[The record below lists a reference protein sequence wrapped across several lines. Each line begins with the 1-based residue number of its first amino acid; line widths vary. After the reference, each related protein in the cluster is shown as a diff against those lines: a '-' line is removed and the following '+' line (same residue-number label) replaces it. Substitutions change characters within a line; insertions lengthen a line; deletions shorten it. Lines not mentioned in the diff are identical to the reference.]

1 MKNLKVK
8 VKMLILVFSIL
19 ITMLVAGIIA
29 LVSMQLSASKSLE
42 LLESTIRADYDTNI
56 KEQVNTAI
64 SLIQNVYDDQQAGL
78 YTQEEAQ
85 KLAADLV
92 RDLRYK
98 DGGYFWIDTAEGV
111 NVVLLGKD
119 TEGTSR
125 IDMKDTNGFELIK
138 AILKAGLQER
148 GGYTDYMF
156 PKEGETES
164 SPKRSYSLLFE
175 PYGWVV
181 GTGNYTDFIDDT
193 IAAQTDIAKDALTQS
208 AVLLIIVIAGLLVLI
223 GFIAI
228 TISIDISSSIKAASR
243 FLEPISEGDFTQEF
257 PKKLSNRKDDLGIL
271 GQKLHAMREQIR
283 NLIQGVQESETAL
296 NEVVA
301 QIESNIFKQ
310 TESIE
315 GVSATTQELA
325 ASMEETAATSDSI
338 SQISNEIETATRN
351 IAVRAQEGAEQASA
365 IHGRAHDVKIET
377 EKQRTQ
383 TTSMHTNIK
392 SSLEKAL
399 QDARVVEEIEILSSS
414 IMDITNQ
421 TNLLALNAAIEAARA
436 GEAGKGF
443 SVVADEIRGLAEK
456 SKDTVVKIQEVTT
469 KVTAAVKNLS
479 GDSERLL
486 DFVATDVMK
495 SYDTFHNVAETYNTD
510 AVEID
515 SLISDFSATSEEL
528 IASIDNVLTSID
540 AISKATNEGA
550 IGTTEI
556 AERSAD
562 IMSMSGVINQAVEK
576 CVSVSSTLHDE
587 VKKFKI

>member
-8 VKMLILVFSIL
+8 VKMLILVFSIFVTLL
-19 ITMLVAGIIA
+19 IAGVIA
-29 LVSMQLSASKSLE
+29 LVSMQISGAKSLA
-42 LLESTIRADYDTNI
+42 LLESTIRTDYDNNI
-56 KEQVNTAI
+56 KEQVNNVV
-64 SLIQNVYDDQQAGL
+64 SLIQNIYDDQQAGI
-78 YTQEEAQ
+78 YTLEEAQ
-85 KLAADLV
+85 KLSADLV

-98 DGGYFWIDTAEGV
+98 EGGYFWIDTTEGV

-119 TEGTSR
+119 AEGTNR
-125 IDMKDTNGFELIK
+125 LATKDSNGFEMIK
-138 AILKAGLQER
+138 AIIAAGQQPG

-156 PKEGETES
+156 PKEGETDS
-164 SPKRSYSLLFE
+164 SPKRGYSLAFE

-181 GTGNYTDFIDDT
+181 GTGNYTDFIDDA
-193 IAAQTDIAKDALTQS
+193 IAAQKAVATEDLMQS
-208 AVLLIIVIAGLLVLI
+208 AILFIIIIAGLLVLI
-223 GFIAI
+223 GLIAI
-228 TISIDISSSIKAASR
+228 TISIDISSSINAASR
-243 FLEPISEGDFTQEF
+243 FLEPISQGDFTQEL
-257 PKKLSNRKDDLGIL
+257 PKKLAHRKDDLGFL
-271 GQKLHAMREQIR
+271 GQKLLEMREQIR
-283 NLIQGVQESETAL
+283 NLIQGVQESEIAL

-301 QIESNIFKQ
+301 EIETNIFKQ

-325 ASMEETAATSDSI
+325 ASMEETAATSESI
-338 SQISNEIETATRN
+338 SQISGEIETATRN
-351 IAVRAQEGAEQASA
+351 IGLRAQEGAQQASD
-365 IHGRAHDVKIET
+365 IHGRAHDIKLST
-377 EKQRTQ
+377 AQQRAQ
-383 TTSMHTNIK
+383 TTSIHTSIK
-392 SSLEKAL
+392 LSLEKAL

-414 IMDITNQ
+414 IMAITNQ

-443 SVVADEIRGLAEK
+443 SVVADEIRSLAEK

-469 KVTAAVKNLS
+469 KVTAAVKNLA

-486 DFVATDVMK
+486 DFVAGDVMK
-495 SYDTFHNVAETYNTD
+495 SYDTFHDVAETYNAD

-528 IASIDNVLTSID
+528 IASIDSVLTSIE

-556 AERSAD
+556 AERSSD
-562 IMSMSGVINQAVEK
+562 IMVMSGVINQAVEK
-576 CVSVSSTLHDE
+576 CVSVSATLHDE